1 MKWVKAKK
9 NKYLVSQAP
18 PHSFFKYFFPFT
30 SQKLRTHYSK
40 YKDESELK
48 FVNTSAHL
56 KSVDETQALSI
67 ELFDRMDAVNEGI
80 CPFWRFEFAFFKSSV
95 SAFCGFKNYLFFRGT

>member
-1 MKWVKAKK
+1 MF
-9 NKYLVSQAP
+9 
-18 PHSFFKYFFPFT
+18 SFFFT
-30 SQKLRTHYSK
+30 SQSFRTHYSQ

-48 FVNTSAHL
+48 FINTSAHL

-80 CPFWRFEFAFFKSSV
+80 CQSWRFNFKFLRV
-95 SAFCGFKNYLFFRGT
+95 P